1 MVPFILWC
9 TCAAM
14 CIALPKV
21 THAPILWQHIATQ
34 GIVHI
39 LLQCN
44 SIQLGCESEWLVL
57 APHFKSWKQ
66 TFSIFGISYKQTYTL
81 QTDEEEDRRR
91 WTACSRLEPTREL
104 SLPIMY
110 RRRYSMACLSDK
122 NRHFR
127 THMVTITDSMAS
139 SFYFLQ
145 ETQLSRISKTS
156 VYHGNKTHVLQY
168 NAKISV

>member
-1 MVPFILWC
+1 
-9 TCAAM
+9 
-14 CIALPKV
+14 
-21 THAPILWQHIATQ
+21 
-34 GIVHI
+34 
-39 LLQCN
+39 
-44 SIQLGCESEWLVL
+44 
-57 APHFKSWKQ
+57 
-66 TFSIFGISYKQTYTL
+66 
-81 QTDEEEDRRR
+81 
-91 WTACSRLEPTREL
+91 
-104 SLPIMY
+104 
-110 RRRYSMACLSDK
+110 MACLSDK

>member
-1 MVPFILWC
+1 MVRAVWMGTKCFSWSFLKVRDGSLFASGWTLPPYHHTLNLENRPFPSLVFPISRR
-9 TCAAM
+9 
-14 CIALPKV
+14 
-21 THAPILWQHIATQ
+21 TH
-34 GIVHI
+34 
-39 LLQCN
+39 
-44 SIQLGCESEWLVL
+44 
-57 APHFKSWKQ
+57 
-66 TFSIFGISYKQTYTL
+66 YKQTKK
-81 QTDEEEDRRR
+81 RR